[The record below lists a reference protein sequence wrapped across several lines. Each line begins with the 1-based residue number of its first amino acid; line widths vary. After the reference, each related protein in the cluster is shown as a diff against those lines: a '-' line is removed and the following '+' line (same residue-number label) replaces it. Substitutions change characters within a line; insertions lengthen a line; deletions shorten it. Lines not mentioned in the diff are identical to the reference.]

1 MVTFLISRALAH
13 CESVPWTEYWAFL
26 GCYADLASPQ
36 GLTKLEDYLANRKER
51 IVLSRLSVTPQRVR
65 TVKNVCRE
73 LKTPESRQ
81 SSVLLSDSGLEH
93 QTAFANDVDCCT
105 EKNLL
110 DCCDS
115 SPLLSRKEI
124 FPESEMEPEK
134 LNFELE
140 DVTVESKPD
149 NSKEQHIVEKFSSG
163 KDGNGSISRSSPQEI
178 MKDKRY
184 KPTTEMLGK
193 YLETL
198 CLHQEEV
205 KTKLPTSNSSFAE
218 NSDKDFL
225 DRSHS
230 TQLSD
235 QKDERDIAEDI
246 VCKKKLVYSL
256 QEQETGN
263 YGEVLKSRNAD
274 VSDTEQT
281 GKKSRV
287 MPTKHKMEIP
297 KDFNST
303 DLESSVVNGSPIEVF
318 ENITCEDQR
327 LRNDDSRV
335 SSVLEQNCFKVPGE
349 RNVEHA
355 KSERSGNVVG
365 SGNKSLSIFIQG

>member
-1 MVTFLISRALAH
+1 M
-13 CESVPWTEYWAFL
+13 
-26 GCYADLASPQ
+26 ASPQ

-178 MKDKRY
+178 MKDKHY
-184 KPTTEMLGK
+184 KPTAEMLGK
-193 YLETL
+193 GLETL

-281 GKKSRV
+281 GKKNRV

-335 SSVLEQNCFKVPGE
+335 SSVLEQNCFKVPEE

>member
-1 MVTFLISRALAH
+1 MVTFLILRALAH

-105 EKNLL
+105 EKNL
-110 DCCDS
+110 
-115 SPLLSRKEI
+115 
-124 FPESEMEPEK
+124 
-134 LNFELE
+134 
-140 DVTVESKPD
+140 
-149 NSKEQHIVEKFSSG
+149 
-163 KDGNGSISRSSPQEI
+163 
-178 MKDKRY
+178 KDKLY

-193 YLETL
+193 DLETL

-281 GKKSRV
+281 GKKNRV

-335 SSVLEQNCFKVPGE
+335 SSVLEQNCFKVPGG